1 MGGRPLKEH
10 PMTRLWT
17 LVLALSLSGCAG
29 HPPAE
34 QAESAEAT
42 PTPGIVTLDAAGA
55 QAVALATTKATSRR
69 LTVRQEVPGAITHRP
84 EAEALVHAPVA
95 GQVVAVHARVGDRVA
110 TGAPLLTLRS
120 AERAGAQ
127 AEYLKA
133 LGQRRLAAKAHAR
146 ERQLFGAELASRQE
160 LDEAAQKLEA
170 AELDV
175 AQAAEGLRVLGYGD
189 DELSALARRNRV
201 AVTHVVRAPR
211 AGTVVARDVAVG
223 EAVAP
228 DHEPPLFRLLDL
240 GTVRV
245 EAELPERE
253 LLAVKPGQA
262 AEVALVA
269 LDGRAVAGR
278 VVTVS
283 PVLDANTRTGRAA
296 IDVPNPKGQL
306 KPGMSARVRIDA
318 GARAVLALPMAA
330 VQEESGQAYAYVAL
344 GDDRY
349 RETALKLGARLD
361 GAIEVLSGIQPGDT
375 VVTQGSFD
383 LRSQARKAQFGGD

>member
-1 MGGRPLKEH
+1 MLE
-10 PMTRLWT
+10 MTRLWT
-17 LVLALSLSGCAG
+17 TLLALSLSGCAA

-34 QAESAEAT
+34 QAESAEAS
-42 PTPGIVTLDAAGA
+42 PSPGIVTLDATGA
-55 QAVALATTKATSRR
+55 RSVALATTTAASRKM
-69 LTVRQEVPGAITHRP
+69 TVRQEVPGTITHRP
-84 EAEALVHAPVA
+84 EAEALVNAPVA

-110 TGAPLLTLRS
+110 TGAPLLTMRS
-120 AERAGAQ
+120 AERAGAE
-127 AEYLKA
+127 AAYLKA
-133 LGQRRLAAKAHAR
+133 LGQKRLAAKAHAR
-146 ERQLFGAELASRQE
+146 EKQLYGAELASRQE

-189 DELSALARRNRV
+189 GELAALARRNRV
-201 AVTHVVRAPR
+201 AVAHVVRSPR
-211 AGTVVARDVAVG
+211 AGTVVARDAAVG
-223 EAVAP
+223 EAVSP
-228 DHEPPLFRLLDL
+228 DHEPPLFKLLDL

-253 LLAVKPGQA
+253 LLAIKPGQL

-269 LDGRAVAGR
+269 LDGRAVSGR
-278 VVTVS
+278 VVAVS
-283 PVLDANTRTGRAA
+283 PVIDANTRTGRAA
-296 IDVPNPKGQL
+296 IDVPNPQGLL
-306 KPGMSARVRIDA
+306 KPGMSARVRIDV
-318 GARAVLALPMAA
+318 GARQVLALPMAA

-344 GDDRY
+344 GGDRY

-361 GAIEVLSGIQPGDT
+361 GAIEVLSGIRPGDT

>member
-1 MGGRPLKEH
+1 
-10 PMTRLWT
+10 
-17 LVLALSLSGCAG
+17 
-29 HPPAE
+29 
-34 QAESAEAT
+34 
-42 PTPGIVTLDAAGA
+42 
-55 QAVALATTKATSRR
+55 
-69 LTVRQEVPGAITHRP
+69 
-84 EAEALVHAPVA
+84 
-95 GQVVAVHARVGDRVA
+95 
-110 TGAPLLTLRS
+110 LLTIRS
-120 AERAGAQ
+120 AARAGAE
-127 AEYLKA
+127 ADYLKA

-170 AELDV
+170 SELDV

-189 DELSALARRNRV
+189 GELSALSRRNRV
-201 AVTHVVRAPR
+201 AVAHVVTAPK
-211 AGTVVARDVAVG
+211 AGTVVERHAAVG
-223 EAVAP
+223 EAVSP

-253 LLAVKPGQA
+253 LLAVKAGQA

-269 LDGRAVAGR
+269 LDGRGVPGR
-278 VVTVS
+278 VVAVS
-283 PVLDANTRTGRAA
+283 PLIDAGTRTGRAL
-296 IDVPNPKGQL
+296 IDVPNAQGRL
-306 KPGMSARVRIDA
+306 KPGMSARVRIDV
-318 GARAVLALPMAA
+318 GARQVLALPMAA

-344 GDDRY
+344 GGDRY

-361 GAIEVLSGIQPGDT
+361 GAIEVLSGVRPGDT